1 MLTVLAGTMATK
13 MRAARNA
20 GDVVPAEE
28 LNLGCLITML
38 DSISSVGRKC
48 AMAVVNQTKS
58 TWTSKGVYFNS
69 GNSDAVLP
77 ETVKNNEAL
86 LFAGKKKTGP
96 YTTGMSEV
104 LTYQMP
110 DDKTLVVHWN
120 VPFNFVLYKNVWSVC
135 VYPGEKQANHNLW
148 KELHGTRG
156 NKAICGDGSW
166 HDLKVGEGYVARG
179 SMAATGSAAL
189 EIRIFCENE
198 SLVESPEGEHGVHA

>member
-1 MLTVLAGTMATK
+1 MLTILAGTMGTK

-20 GDVVPAEE
+20 GDVVSAEE

-96 YTTGMSEV
+96 FATGTSGV
-104 LTYQMP
+104 FTYQLP
-110 DDKTLVVHWN
+110 DDKTLAVHWN
-120 VPFNFVLYKNVWSVC
+120 VPFNFVLYENVWNVR
-135 VYPGEKQANHNLW
+135 VYPYDKSAKW
-148 KELHGTRG
+148 K
-156 NKAICGDGSW
+156 K
-166 HDLKVGEGYVARG
+166 
-179 SMAATGSAAL
+179 
-189 EIRIFCENE
+189 CEQHCY
-198 SLVESPEGEHGVHA
+198 L